1 MPFADRDEAGR
12 RLAVALEHLRGHDV
26 VILGL
31 PRGGVPVA
39 AAASAALGAP
49 LDVVLV
55 RKLGVPGHE
64 ELAMGAVGEGGALV
78 INEDVVRQAGVPPER
93 LAAVVAAER
102 DALAA
107 GAARLAPYRHRV
119 PLQGRTVVVVDDG
132 IATGST
138 VAAACQV
145 VRAQGA
151 GRVVVAA
158 PVASPEAMRGLAKM
172 ADEVVVLESPPAMMA
187 IGQWYEDFSQTTD
200 DLVLS
205 LLQRS
210 AGNAP

>member
-1 MPFADRDEAGR
+1 MPFANRDEAGR
-12 RLAVALEHLRGHDV
+12 RLAVALEHLQDEDV
-26 VILGL
+26 VVLGL

-39 AAASAALGAP
+39 AAAAMALGAP

-78 INEDVVRQAGVPPER
+78 MNDDVVRQAGISPER
-93 LAAVVAAER
+93 LAAVTAAER
-102 DALAA
+102 DALEAR
-107 GAARLAPYRHRV
+107 AARLAPLRRRV

-138 VAAACQV
+138 VAAACKV

-151 GRVVVAA
+151 ARIVVAA
-158 PVASPEAMRGLAKM
+158 PVASPEAVRRLTQL

-187 IGQWYEDFSQTTD
+187 IGQWYADFSQTTD
-200 DLVLS
+200 DEVLA
-205 LLQRS
+205 LLRRS
-210 AGNAP
+210 TGKAP